1 MLLPIYEHLWLWV
14 PAFAGTTSI
23 LILQNRHTVMQ
34 SVPAA
39 ADGGLLPTSVA
50 WFESRAPVGLID
62 DAPALL

>member
-1 MLLPIYEHLWLWV
+1 VVMGPGLRRDDEHLI
-14 PAFAGTTSI
+14 F
-23 LILQNRHTVMQ
+23 QNRHTVMQ
-34 SVPAA
+34 AVPAA